1 MPNSS
6 QFKSQTSLT
15 VGVRTL
21 GPSRHCCEFP
31 SGYTKRGPPQRR
43 ATLNSMES
51 WITSTVLGE
60 KHPCFLLVWHHDLKN
75 FYQFS
80 FHDSTDSAEQWRST
94 MPPQSKHGWP
104 WQSLDADLASEV
116 RHGPSSSR
124 KTITIAVIIVLTS
137 ICPPGSAQHPLNVE
151 PLASRHQH
159 GVCCTVVEHSDI
171 RFIATSTEACY
182 AGNTRDVH
190 CRNWIFEHARGTV
203 GFSNSQIISL
213 GSLEKSSESLP
224 KWPAFTRIA

>member
-80 FHDSTDSAEQWRST
+80 FHDSTDSMEQWRST

-124 KTITIAVIIVLTS
+124 KTITIVSDNCTNKYMPTRISTASAERGTSGESASTRCVLYRCWTFWYQVHS
-137 ICPPGSAQHPLNVE
+137 NVDWGMLCRKHTRCALQKLN
-151 PLASRHQH
+151 
-159 GVCCTVVEHSDI
+159 
-171 RFIATSTEACY
+171 FWAC
-182 AGNTRDVH
+182 TRD
-190 CRNWIFEHARGTV
+190 CRIFKLTNHFV
-203 GFSNSQIISL
+203 G
-213 GSLEKSSESLP
+213 KSWKIFRVST
-224 KWPAFTRIA
+224 KVTGIH